1 MIDVTTREIFIYEDI
16 GPTWAGMFGTESLQ
30 EGLKALGKGY
40 VNLRIN
46 SYGGSVDEA
55 LAMIEMLSRHDGDV
69 NVTVDS
75 VAASAA
81 SLFPAFFPSSA
92 APHARIMIHNPW
104 TCCMGS
110 AEDLRKE
117 ADVLD
122 MYRDSLISIYEDAM
136 GMTKDEVIAILDA
149 ETWYGADAAMTAGLV
164 DSVGGI
170 SAVTADPVP
179 MNRFK
184 NVPQDLEVSTV
195 VAAIPPQP
203 EHPKDFMAK
212 MELLRLKCK
221 LIRGS

>member
-1 MIDVTTREIFIYEDI
+1 MIDVTTREIFIYNDI
-16 GPTWAGMFGTESLQ
+16 GPAWADMFGTETLY
-30 EGLKALGKGY
+30 EGLKTLGKGP

-55 LAMIEMLSRHDGDV
+55 LAMIEMLSRHDGDI

-75 VAASAA
+75 IAASAA

-92 APHARIMIHNPW
+92 APHARIMIHSPW
-104 TCCMGS
+104 TVAMGN

-117 ADVLD
+117 AYVLD
-122 MYRDSLISIYEDAM
+122 MYRDSLISIYMDAM

-184 NVPQDLEVSTV
+184 NVPQDLEVSAV